1 MRTSNLPPE
10 ARPTDLR
17 PSRPEAL
24 AGAPEHTEVTEWQR
38 GLRGAI
44 HRARRTSD
52 GARVLLKSLAPGDV
66 DPRAMR
72 RLRWEFQVLRE
83 LDAPSVARALRWT
96 RTARGPAIE
105 LAALEGE
112 VLAARRGVRLDP
124 REVVRVGAALARA
137 LADLHGRRTVHRD
150 LSAASVVYD
159 PSARRATLLDL
170 GLASTASASATGD
183 DARGGVPGYMAPE
196 QTGHVDRTVDARAD
210 LHAVGA
216 VLYEL
221 LTGVTPVATD
231 DPLAAV
237 HATIARV
244 PTAPSALG
252 VTLPAALERV
262 VLRLLA
268 KAPEDR
274 YQSAE
279 RLAADLDVLDAGEPD
294 DDLPRVADDTIEHWS
309 LPSQL
314 HGREPE
320 RATLAALTERARA
333 GEAVSV
339 AITGAPGVGKST
351 LVRDFSARFQ
361 DGGGVFAG
369 AKFDPFSRATPLG
382 ALTRAV
388 GGAVRALLTLDDAAL
403 ALVRARAGEAVGDN
417 GAVVIDVVPE
427 ARWLLGDA
435 PAARAL
441 SIVEARN
448 RFQVTFEEFVCA
460 LHTPERPL
468 ALFLDDVQWVDP
480 ASLEALSRLA
490 RRSDARPML
499 LLSWRETEHGA
510 QDVIDRVDALVRDGE
525 IPRVHL
531 DALAPD
537 AVAAL
542 LAEALG
548 APVSRVAPL
557 AEVVSAKTAG
567 NPFFIR
573 QFLDVARERSLLQ
586 WDGRARAWS
595 WRIEDVRAAAL
606 SDNVAELVAS
616 RISAQPAD
624 TADALAVA
632 SLLGD
637 RVAAARLACA
647 LDVHPEVVRQ
657 RLGPA
662 VDAGLA
668 HLVADPDA
676 AGDAYAFAH
685 DRVRRA
691 AAEHLAPEARA
702 VASLAAARRL
712 LPALDG
718 DADEPFFVTL
728 QLFESVLDR
737 VVDPAERRA
746 VARAFRDGGVRARR
760 AGAPETALSC
770 FEHASLLLGDVAW
783 SSDHDLSCAVHL
795 GGAEAAV
802 LAPRK
807 ATRVD
812 FVQRLL
818 DRARRP
824 DVRAAARRARI
835 RRHIVVNEN
844 VLALDETR
852 VALEELGVSI
862 PADPRPWHLVA
873 ALGEVTLALRG
884 RSEADLSALPRATDP
899 AVVSAQELLMQAGA
913 AAYYAAPTLLPLLI
927 LRCLLLA
934 LRRGVCGASAMAF
947 AGYTLLLVVLRGE
960 VEGAAPYAA
969 VARTILTRLDA
980 RDWIARTEATLGF
993 WQTRWR
999 PLAQRAH
1006 DYAELYRVAI
1016 ETGDFEFAA
1025 LFTFNQYLFGF
1036 IAGEGLDELGAQG
1049 AHLQELA
1056 ARLGH
1061 RRSELAMLA
1070 LRQTV
1075 ACLRGEAD
1083 DAGVL
1088 DGAHWAARER
1098 LREVEATGLRSDVMS
1113 VHLWSAALR
1122 VHQGEHGAALA
1133 HLDAAERDLRS
1144 ALGSPQEFTFHLY
1157 AAVAR
1162 ATAAA
1167 GRSLLERRSL
1177 LGAARRS
1184 ADTLRKFAKGSPQ
1197 NFGHHAAL
1205 ADACIAAAEGKG
1217 AARAFDEALRLATVG
1232 GFTRDAALGAFLA
1245 ARHLLTAGETRA
1257 AAQFLADARVQH
1269 ARWGAD
1275 GVAPRLEALARDLR
1289 AAGVE
1294 VDAPSSRASGA
1305 SNVDAVALARAAA
1318 ALASETRLPALL
1330 DRLVRVLLE
1339 AGGARRALVVRADEA
1354 GARVFAQARVLGD
1367 GGEAAVTVDEAP
1379 LSDVA
1384 PELGPAVAYT
1394 LRTAEPLVLHDAR
1407 RDARYSDGR
1416 IAPSVLVAPLLR
1428 GGKALGAVV
1437 LTHDL
1442 APGVFTASRAEFVA
1456 LLAAQA
1462 AISIENAR
1470 LYDELRA
1477 TLDAQQRLNRSI
1489 ERFIPHAFLQH
1500 LDKGSI
1506 LDIEPGDQVSRTIT
1520 VLFADIRGFSTL
1532 AERLLAAGTFRFIN
1546 EYVRYLEPAIRAHR
1560 GFINQYLGDGIMAL
1574 FPSCADDAVAGAIAM
1589 HAALRRFN
1597 AARDASAGH
1606 VRIGVGLNTGD
1617 LILGTIG
1624 VSERLDCGV
1633 VGDAVNLAA
1642 RIEGMT
1648 KTYDAPL
1655 LLSESTLA
1663 ALAHPERFAL
1673 REVDNVV
1680 AMGRRQA
1687 VRIFEVIDADEDVR
1701 RDAKLRTLDTFRAA
1715 REAFL
1720 QKRFRE
1726 AKEGFDACL
1735 AACPDDRAA
1744 GLLAERCDALEGAE
1758 LPDDWDGVWR
1768 LQSK

>member
-1 MRTSNLPPE
+1 METRPSHPE
-10 ARPTDLR
+10 PRSADLR
-17 PSRPEAL
+17 ALRPEAPSS
-24 AGAPEHTEVTEWQR
+24 APEHTDLVEWQR
-38 GLRGAI
+38 GPRGVI
-44 HRARRTSD
+44 HRARRASD
-52 GARVLLKSLAPGDV
+52 GARVLLKSLSPGDA

-83 LDAPSVARALRWT
+83 LDAPSVARALRWA

-105 LAALEGE
+105 LEALEGD
-112 VLAARRGVRLDP
+112 VLAARRGARLDP
-124 REVVRVGAALARA
+124 PEVVRVGAALARA
-137 LADLHGRRTVHRD
+137 LADLHGRRAVHRD
-150 LSAASVVYD
+150 LCAASVAYD
-159 PSARRATLLDL
+159 PAARRVTLLDL
-170 GLASTASASATGD
+170 GLASTASAAAAGD

-196 QTGHVDRTVDARAD
+196 QTGHVDRAVDARAD
-210 LHAVGA
+210 LHAAGA

-221 LTGVTPVATD
+221 LTGATPVATD

-237 HATIARV
+237 HATIARL
-244 PTAPSALG
+244 PTPPSALG
-252 VTLPAALERV
+252 VALPAPLERV

-279 RLAADLDVLDAGEPD
+279 RLAADLDALDAGEPGD
-294 DDLPRVADDTIEHWS
+294 DIPRVADDVVERWS
-309 LPSQL
+309 PPSQL
-314 HGREPE
+314 HGRGAE
-320 RATLAALTERARA
+320 RAALARLAERARA

-339 AITGAPGVGKST
+339 AITGAPGVGKTT
-351 LVRDFSARFQ
+351 LVRDFAARFQ
-361 DGGGVFAG
+361 DAGGVFAG
-369 AKFDPFSRATPLG
+369 AKFDQFSRATPLG
-382 ALTRAV
+382 AVTRAL
-388 GGAVRALLTLDDAAL
+388 GDAVRALLTLADAAL
-403 ALVRARAGEAVGDN
+403 DAVRARAREAVGDN

-435 PAARAL
+435 PAARPL

-448 RFQVTFEEFVCA
+448 RFQATLEEFVCA
-460 LHTPERPL
+460 LHEPARPL
-468 ALFLDDVQWVDP
+468 ALFLDDVQWVDA
-480 ASLEALSRLA
+480 ASLEVIARLV
-490 RRSDARPML
+490 RRRAARPMV
-499 LLSWRETEHGA
+499 LLSWRESEHGA
-510 QDVIDRVDALVRDGE
+510 QDVIDRVEALARECDV
-525 IPRVHL
+525 PAVHL
-531 DALAPD
+531 GALGGD

-548 APVSRVAPL
+548 APVERVAPL
-557 AEVVSAKTAG
+557 AGVVADKTGA
-567 NPFFIR
+567 NPFFVR
-573 QFLDVARERSLLQ
+573 QFLDAARERSLLR
-586 WDGRARAWS
+586 WDRGARAWS
-595 WRIEDVRAAAL
+595 WRLEDVRAAAL
-606 SDNVAELVAS
+606 SDNVAELVAA
-616 RISAQPAD
+616 RISAQGPE

-647 LDVHPEVVRQ
+647 LDLPPEAVR
-657 RLGPA
+657 RRMAPA

-676 AGDAYAFAH
+676 PGDAYAFAH

-691 AAEHLAPEARA
+691 ASEHLAAGARA
-702 VASLAAARRL
+702 DASLAAARRL
-712 LPALDG
+712 LPALAG
-718 DADEPFFVTL
+718 DADEPFFATL
-728 QLFESVLDR
+728 RVVESVLDR
-737 VVDPAERRA
+737 LVDPAERRA

-760 AGAPETALSC
+760 ASAPETAIAC
-770 FEHASLLLGDVAW
+770 FEQAALLLGDAAW
-783 SSDHDLSCAVHL
+783 SDDHALACAVHL
-795 GGAEAAV
+795 GGAEASV
-802 LAPRK
+802 LAPRT
-807 ATRVD
+807 AARVD
-812 FVQRLL
+812 FAQRLL
-818 DRARRP
+818 DHARGP
-824 DVRAAARRARI
+824 DARAAARRARI

-844 VLALDETR
+844 VLALDETLA
-852 VALEELGVSI
+852 ALAELGVSI
-862 PADPRPWHLVA
+862 PASPSRWHLAA
-873 ALGEVTLALRG
+873 ALAEVTFALRG
-884 RSEADLSALPRATDP
+884 RSEAELSSLPAAADP
-899 AVVSAQELLMQAGA
+899 AAVSAQELLMQAGA

-927 LRCLLLA
+927 LRCILLA

-960 VEGAAPYAA
+960 VAGAAPYAA
-969 VARTILTRLDA
+969 VARAILARLDA

-999 PLAQRAH
+999 PLAQRAQ

-1025 LFTFNQYLFGF
+1025 LFTFNQFLFGF
-1036 IAGEGLDELGAQG
+1036 IAGDGLEELSAQG
-1049 AHLQELA
+1049 DRLRELA

-1070 LRQTV
+1070 LRQAV

-1083 DAGVL
+1083 DPGVL
-1088 DGAHWAARER
+1088 DGAHWDARER

-1113 VHLWSAALR
+1113 VHLWGAALR
-1122 VHQGEHGAALA
+1122 VHQGAHADALA

-1144 ALGSPQEFTFHLY
+1144 TLGSPQEFTFHLY

-1162 ATAAA
+1162 ALASP
-1167 GRSLLERRSL
+1167 GRPALERRSL
-1177 LGAARRS
+1177 LRAARRS
-1184 ADTLRKFAKGSPQ
+1184 ADTLRKIARSSPQ
-1197 NFGHHAAL
+1197 NFGHHVAL
-1205 ADACIAAAEGKG
+1205 ADACVAAAEGKG
-1217 AARAFDEALRLATVG
+1217 AARPFDEALRLAAGG
-1232 GFTRDAALGAFLA
+1232 GFTRDAALAAFLA
-1245 ARHLLTAGETRA
+1245 ARHLLAAGESRA

-1269 ARWGAD
+1269 ARWGAG
-1275 GVAPRLEALARDLR
+1275 GVAPRLEELARDLR

-1294 VDAPSSRASGA
+1294 VDAPAARAGG

-1318 ALASETRLPALL
+1318 ALAGETRLRELL

-1339 AGGARRALVVRADEA
+1339 AGGARRALVVRAGEG
-1354 GARVFAQARVLGD
+1354 GALVSAQARVPGE
-1367 GGEAAVTVDEAP
+1367 GGEASVTVDEAP
-1379 LSDVA
+1379 LSEVA
-1384 PELGPAVAYT
+1384 PELAAAVAYV

-1416 IAPSVLVAPLLR
+1416 IAPSVLVAPLVR
-1428 GGKALGAVV
+1428 GGRALGAVA

-1442 APGVFTASRAEFVA
+1442 APGVFDASRAEFVA

-1506 LDIEPGDQVSRTIT
+1506 IDIEPGDQVSRTIT

-1546 EYVRYLEPAIRAHR
+1546 EYVRQLEPAIREHR

-1574 FPSCADDAVAGAIAM
+1574 FPSTADDAVAGAVAM
-1589 HAALRRFN
+1589 HEALRRFN

-1617 LILGTIG
+1617 IILGTIG

-1655 LLSESTLA
+1655 LASESTVRGLS
-1663 ALAHPERFAL
+1663 HPERFAL
-1673 REVDNVV
+1673 REVDHVV
-1680 AMGRRQA
+1680 ALGRRQA
-1687 VRIFEVIDADEDVR
+1687 VRIFEVIDADEGPR
-1701 RDAKLRTLDTFRAA
+1701 RDAKLRTLDAFRAA

-1720 QKRFRE
+1720 RREFR
-1726 AKEGFDACL
+1726 AAREGFDGCV

-1744 GLLAERCDALEGAE
+1744 RLLAERCGELEGKE
-1758 LPDDWDGVWR
+1758 LPDDWGGVWR